1 MPQPL
6 APLTPQW
13 LPGTGRNRVAEP
25 DTAVLHHIDHTPLPA
40 VPFVALVPGADAVIV
55 TLDLPPGLRGAAR
68 DAVAQRQ
75 VADRLGRD
83 PATLDLRPARFSGH
97 KSWQALLV
105 ADRAKVADWRAR
117 VAPAGRLCR
126 AILPDWMA
134 VPACDGVWTVVTG
147 AGPTGSG
154 MVQVRMGVSEG
165 FSAEPDLAALALTLA
180 LGRDRGQN
188 AGPAPSPVSG
198 PAQGPQSGGLPQ
210 LVLRLGPPDAAVD
223 TALAGLPVVSDP
235 ADLPTGL
242 GPALVLGH
250 DEMVLDLATDPR
262 AAVLALRAR
271 LAALRVPLAL
281 AALALV
287 FWFAGTVIET
297 NRARAEDAALRAAIT
312 AEVRRDFLPTGP
324 IVDIPTQVAREL
336 DRRRRLADQSP
347 DTPAPLRLL
356 YRASVI
362 LAASEAKVLAVS
374 HREGGELTLDLTA
387 ADFATLDR
395 IAGELRAQGLTVRTG
410 QSSAEAPGRVNGT
423 LLVEAE
429 R

>member
-1 MPQPL
+1 
-6 APLTPQW
+6 
-13 LPGTGRNRVAEP
+13 
-25 DTAVLHHIDHTPLPA
+25 
-40 VPFVALVPGADAVIV
+40 
-55 TLDLPPGLRGAAR
+55 
-68 DAVAQRQ
+68 
-75 VADRLGRD
+75 
-83 PATLDLRPARFSGH
+83 
-97 KSWQALLV
+97 
-105 ADRAKVADWRAR
+105 
-117 VAPAGRLCR
+117 
-126 AILPDWMA
+126 
-134 VPACDGVWTVVTG
+134 
-147 AGPTGSG
+147 
-154 MVQVRMGVSEG
+154 
-165 FSAEPDLAALALTLA
+165 
-180 LGRDRGQN
+180 
-188 AGPAPSPVSG
+188 
-198 PAQGPQSGGLPQ
+198 
-210 LVLRLGPPDAAVD
+210 
-223 TALAGLPVVSDP
+223 
-235 ADLPTGL
+235 
-242 GPALVLGH
+242 
-250 DEMVLDLATDPR
+250 MVLDLATDPR

-287 FWFAGTVIET
+287 FWSAGTVIET

-356 YRASVI
+356 HRASVI

-374 HREGGELTLDLTA
+374 HRDGGELTLDLTA

-395 IAGELRAQGLTVRTG
+395 IAAELRAQGLTVRTG